1 MYHHIYGKHI
11 CRPLLRLHGAGP
23 LGQRDGGPPASAAT
37 VQVILA
43 SDWSKVTIL
52 TSDWSRTAPG
62 RLEAAEGEDEDE
74 HQNLKKVRAFLEE
87 AVLIIGVPCL
97 VYLL

>member
-1 MYHHIYGKHI
+1 MVYSYNI
-11 CRPLLRLHGAGP
+11 
-23 LGQRDGGPPASAAT
+23 
-37 VQVILA
+37 ILA
-43 SDWSKVTIL
+43 SYWSKVSIL

-87 AVLIIGVPCL
+87 AVLTIGVPCL
-97 VYLL
+97 IYLL

>member
-1 MYHHIYGKHI
+1 MVTIMTSYW
-11 CRPLLRLHGAGP
+11 
-23 LGQRDGGPPASAAT
+23 S
-37 VQVILA
+37 QVTTILA
-43 SDWSKVTIL
+43 SDWSKVSILTSDWSKVTIL

-87 AVLIIGVPCL
+87 AYLSLIFFAVT
-97 VYLL
+97 VEDF